1 MTNFVK
7 FYIFLSEYSKKTT
20 RYEIEENKNLFQVIR

>member
-7 FYIFLSEYSKKTT
+7 FYIFLSENSKKNT
-20 RYEIEENKNLFQVIR
+20 RYIIEENKNLFQAIR